1 MLILKTYSL
10 AAHYF
15 FMKTSLLL
23 VIVLAAIESSV
34 IAQQPLYIPPS
45 LSGTSIDLNLDE
57 ASVNFYPGTST
68 QTFGANGDFLAPTLI
83 LDRYQQVTL
92 NVHNNLMD
100 TTTIHWH
107 GMHVAPENDGGP
119 HTPIPPGTTWSPSFE
134 VKDWAATH
142 WYHPHLHHHTNEQVL
157 KGLAGMIIVRDPI
170 ESALTLPRTYGVDD
184 IPLILQ
190 TRAFDANNQIVIH
203 SALDTSVMVNGT
215 IDPYVNVPAQMVRL
229 RLLNGSSE
237 RVYELGLSSN
247 QSFQQIASD
256 GGLLSAPVTLTRL
269 RLAPGER
276 AEIVVNF
283 TGMEGQT
290 TQLLSY
296 GAELPNAIYGAAQPG
311 MGPGQTIPNYTLN
324 PLNGSNFSL
333 VDFTIGAQTANPVLS
348 IPGVL
353 VTHNPWSE
361 SSATTTRTLT
371 FSPQVM
377 GPTAIQGPFLINM
390 MPFDMMMI
398 NYFIPFEATEIWT
411 LTNNTPIAHPFHI
424 HNVPFYILDINGQ
437 VPPAN
442 LQGRKDVV
450 LVPAGGGIV
459 RFITKFEDFYNDSV
473 PYMYHCH
480 MLTHEDDGMMG
491 QYIVSSPPD
500 ADLNELNSDTGL
512 TFYPNPAQDFVEI
525 PLDGNPKGITLIDQ
539 MGRKV
544 VQLESTDTELIL
556 NLEELED
563 GTYTIL
569 LQCDGK
575 ISREKLVIL
584 R

>member
-1 MLILKTYSL
+1 MRSILIISL
-10 AAHYF
+10 
-15 FMKTSLLL
+15 SLLCYSP
-23 VIVLAAIESSV
+23 VYS
-34 IAQQPLYIPPS
+34 QQQLFIPPT
-45 LSGTSIDLNLDE
+45 LSGTSIDLDLDE
-57 ASVNFYPGTST
+57 GTKSFFPGTAT
-68 QTFGANGDFLAPTLI
+68 NTYGANGNFLAPTLI

-92 NVHNNLMD
+92 NVHNNLTD

-119 HTPIPPGTTWSPSFE
+119 HIFIPPGTTWSPSFE

-142 WYHPHLHHHTNEQVL
+142 WYHPHLHYHTNEQVL

-170 ESALTLPRTYGVDD
+170 ESALSLPRTYGIDD

-190 TRAFDANNQIVIH
+190 TRAFDSNNQIVTH
-203 SALDTSVMVNGT
+203 SALDTTVMVNGT
-215 IDPYVNVPAQMVRL
+215 IDPYVSVPSQMVRL

-237 RVYELGLSSN
+237 RVYELGFSGN
-247 QSFQQIASD
+247 QPFQQIASD
-256 GGLLSAPVTLTRL
+256 GGLLSAPVSLTRL

-276 AEIVVNF
+276 AEIIVNF
-283 TGMEGQT
+283 TGMEGQST
-290 TQLLSY
+290 DLINFGS
-296 GAELPNAIYGAAQPG
+296 ELPNAIYGASQPG

-324 PLNGSNFSL
+324 PLNGNNFSMITFN
-333 VDFTIGAQTANPVLS
+333 VGSQTTNPVLS
-348 IPGVL
+348 IPTSL
-353 VTHNPWSE
+353 VTHNPWPE

-398 NYFIPFEATEIWT
+398 NFYIPFEATEIWT
-411 LTNNTPIAHPFHI
+411 LTNSTPIAHPFHI

-437 VPPAN
+437 VPPAS

-450 LVPAGGGIV
+450 LVPAGGGTV

-491 QYIVSSPPD
+491 QFIVNSPPD
-500 ADLNELNSDTGL
+500 AGLNESSVDDEIVI
-512 TFYPNPAQDFVEI
+512 YPNPANDVVT
-525 PLDGNPKGITLIDQ
+525 ITISHTNSNIKLMDQ
-539 MGRKV
+539 TGRVIFTKK
-544 VQLESTDTELIL
+544 STQKKTELNIS
-556 NLEELED
+556 ELPN
-563 GTYTIL
+563 GTYSIL
-569 LQCDGK
+569 VQNDTK
-575 ISREKLVIL
+575 VYRNKLVVV

>member
-1 MLILKTYSL
+1 MILKRHSL
-10 AAHYF
+10 AAYYF

-23 VIVLAAIESSV
+23 ILGFTLSGLSV
-34 IAQQPLYIPPS
+34 FGQQPLFIPTT

-57 ASVNFYPGTST
+57 SSVNFYPGAST

-92 NVHNNLMD
+92 NVNNNLMD

-170 ESALTLPRTYGVDD
+170 ESALSLPRTYGVDD

-215 IDPYVNVPAQMVRL
+215 IDPYVNVPAQMIRL

-237 RVYELGLSSN
+237 RVYELGFSAN
-247 QSFQQIASD
+247 QTFQQIASD
-256 GGLLSAPVTLTRL
+256 GGLLSTPVSLTRL

-283 TGMEGQT
+283 SGMEGQT
-290 TQLLSY
+290 TQLISY
-296 GAELPNAIYGAAQPG
+296 AAELPNAIYGAAQPG

-333 VDFTIGAQTANPVLS
+333 IDFTIGAQTANPVLS
-348 IPGVL
+348 IPSVL
-353 VTHNPWSE
+353 ITHNPWAE
-361 SSATTTRTLT
+361 SSASTTRTLT

-398 NYFIPFEATEIWT
+398 NYYVPFEATEIWT

-450 LVPAGGGIV
+450 LVPAGGGTV
-459 RFITKFEDFYNDSV
+459 RFITKFEDFFNDSV

-500 ADLNELNSDTGL
+500 AGMEEVNTNDGITL
-512 TFYPNPAQDFVEI
+512 FPNPAQDWVELH
-525 PLDGNPKGITLIDQ
+525 LDSSPSEIKLMDQ
-539 MGRKV
+539 MGREVIHLATNDSK
-544 VQLESTDTELIL
+544 LIL
-556 NLEELED
+556 DLHELKV
-563 GTYTIL
+563 GAYTL
-569 LQCDGK
+569 LTKSEWK

-584 R
+584 H